1 MQTDYKYITYRE
13 EKRLYAVRMTVNGE
27 KVYKSFVSLETAISY
42 RNMLLVKRTRSRVT
56 EHFDHV
62 PRLNEAVEIFIE
74 RRYRAKVKPST
85 LYNFQVFARKIGGIL
100 GNVQIDHIDHQ
111 LWQDVLL
118 SVQEQRQNSKEHI
131 RAGIRRFRAMYA
143 YFVEQGAIEENPL
156 LYHIDLHKTPISKRR
171 AFTQAEKRKFLAAAK
186 SYSQKWY
193 FLFFMYFQTGC
204 RRGELVALKWEDVD
218 FLNQRISINKAIC
231 RGDDNGLYT
240 EFVGETK
247 TPESVRLIPISD
259 QAIKVLKENFDKYKP
274 LPSSYVF
281 KPKVYSKLPW
291 VSLSSVNNAFA
302 IIRRLANIDE
312 KLTLHCVRHTFAT
325 ELIAGGVDIPTV
337 QRLGGWSTP
346 KTLLYVYAHSTD
358 EAATKAMQKVIFSM

>member
-13 EKRLYAVRMTVNGE
+13 DKKLYTVKM
-27 KVYKSFVSLETAISY
+27 KVNSKNVQKAFASLKSAISY
-42 RNMLLVKRTRSRVT
+42 RNMLLVKRTRNRAT
-56 EHFDHV
+56 EHFEEV
-62 PRLNEAVEIFIE
+62 PCFNEAVEIYIE

-85 LYNFQVFARKIGGIL
+85 LYNFQVFARKIGRIL
-100 GNVQIDHIDHQ
+100 GNVQLDHIDHQ

-118 SVQEQRQNSKEHI
+118 SVQEQRMNSKEHMQN
-131 RAGIRRFRAMYA
+131 GIRRLRAMYA
-143 YFVEQGAIEENPL
+143 YYVEQGVLEDNPL
-156 LYHIDLHKTPISKRR
+156 LYHIDLHKTPIGKRR
-171 AFTQAEKRKFLAAAK
+171 AFSAVEKRKFLAAAK
-186 SYSQKWY
+186 GYSDKWY

-204 RRGELVALKWEDVD
+204 RRGELIALQWSDVD

-231 RGDDNGLYT
+231 RGDENGLYT
-240 EFVGETK
+240 EFVGTTK

-259 QAIKVLKENFDKYKP
+259 QAMKVLKENYDKYKP

-281 KPKVYSKLPW
+281 KPKRYSQLPW

-302 IIRRLANIDE
+302 IIRRLADIDE

-358 EAATKAMQKVIFSM
+358 EAATKAMQRVIFTS

>member
-1 MQTDYKYITYRE
+1 MQTNYKYITYRE
-13 EKRLYAVRMTVNGE
+13 EKKLYAVRMTVNGE
-27 KVYKSFVSLETAISY
+27 KVYKSFAVLESAISY
-42 RNMLLVKRTRSRVT
+42 RNMLLVKRTRSRAT
-56 EHFDHV
+56 EHFEEV

-118 SVQEQRQNSKEHI
+118 SVQEQRHNSKEHI

-143 YFVEQGAIEENPL
+143 YFVEQDVIKENPL
-156 LYHIDLHKTPISKRR
+156 LYHIDLHKTPTTKRR
-171 AFTQAEKRKFLAAAK
+171 AFTNAEKKKFLVAAK
-186 SYSQKWY
+186 SYSSKWY

-204 RRGELVALKWEDVD
+204 RRGELVALQWRDID

-231 RGDDNGLYT
+231 RGDENGLYT
-240 EFVGETK
+240 EFVGTTK

-259 QAIKVLKENFDKYKP
+259 QAMKVLKENYDKYKP

-281 KPKVYSKLPW
+281 KPKRYSRLPW

-302 IIRRLANIDE
+302 IIRRMADIDE

-358 EAATKAMQKVIFSM
+358 EAATKAMQRVIFTM